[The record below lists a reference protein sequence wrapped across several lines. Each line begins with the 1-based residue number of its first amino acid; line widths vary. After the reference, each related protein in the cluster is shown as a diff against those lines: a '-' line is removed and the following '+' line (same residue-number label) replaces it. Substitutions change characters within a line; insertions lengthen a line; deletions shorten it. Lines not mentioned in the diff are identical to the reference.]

1 MLSQSWP
8 WCLDEAERWHKRWS
22 ETSKPEKTWKGQ
34 EFFSFFIFF
43 HMFPSFSMFLWVL
56 LVDSSS
62 RPVII
67 AFGHVLSC
75 KAIIISTMSL
85 LLLGSKS
92 VSHCMLRF
100 QKVPMLC
107 NAMPLYLV
115 EKFAVKRFLLSWLHT
130 FPSKRTFFCF
140 LWVIMVKI
148 IL

>member
-1 MLSQSWP
+1 
-8 WCLDEAERWHKRWS
+8 
-22 ETSKPEKTWKGQ
+22 
-34 EFFSFFIFF
+34 
-43 HMFPSFSMFLWVL
+43 MFPSFSMFLWVL

-85 LLLGSKS
+85 FLLGSKS

-115 EKFAVKRFLLSWLHT
+115 EKFAVKRFLLS
-130 FPSKRTFFCF
+130 
-140 LWVIMVKI
+140 
-148 IL
+148 